1 MAVSIT
7 SNFWGDVVEE
17 LMMLAVTG
25 NEVVD
30 GGHIYVSDK
39 IQRKRAIPRV
49 RMDQIIQDLAA
60 TPTSQGTF
68 TIDERALDPE
78 DFMVYVEFDPNDFR
92 DMWEF
97 AAPKGE
103 FVFTELN
110 PTIQADLLRAL
121 LEGENGVNPY
131 MGQAILQGDMV
142 AGVAPYNKFNGIIT
156 RALADADVIDVAGYA
171 ALTSSNILD
180 KMQDTF
186 EASRVPTR
194 QAGKYKI
201 LMSVTDHEKYR
212 EALVNLTYKGIDPTM
227 AAPTKFHGKE
237 LVPLV
242 GMPENAMIATI
253 ADTTR
258 GSNIWLGVRGIADY
272 SAIKVMPKQNNSDLW
287 FFKMKMNADTQIKFG
302 QDLVLYH
309 A

>member
-1 MAVSIT
+1 
-7 SNFWGDVVEE
+7 
-17 LMMLAVTG
+17 
-25 NEVVD
+25 
-30 GGHIYVSDK
+30 
-39 IQRKRAIPRV
+39 
-49 RMDQIIQDLAA
+49 
-60 TPTSQGTF
+60 
-68 TIDERALDPE
+68 
-78 DFMVYVEFDPNDFR
+78 
-92 DMWEF
+92 
-97 AAPKGE
+97 
-103 FVFTELN
+103 
-110 PTIQADLLRAL
+110 
-121 LEGENGVNPY
+121 
-131 MGQAILQGDMV
+131 
-142 AGVAPYNKFNGIIT
+142 
-156 RALADADVIDVAGYA
+156 
-171 ALTSSNILD
+171 
-180 KMQDTF
+180 MQDTF

-201 LMSVTDHEKYR
+201 FMSVTDHEKYR

-227 AAPTKFHGKE
+227 AAPEKFHGKQ